1 MPAPTSEDDLKRR
14 ARRRLIGAVAL
25 TLAAVIVLPLL
36 LEDEPPP
43 AGQLEV
49 HMPPVAELPKAGQA
63 PIAPIAP
70 PPEPAATSPS
80 VPPAPAASET
90 AGADKPD
97 SSPPASAQTKPTK
110 LAETN
115 ASEKTLSKSD
125 RAAGHKPHTA
135 EKPKPDPVDTSK
147 PAKPATSGF
156 VVQLGAFSH
165 ADKAVELKNR
175 VESLGL
181 ASYTD
186 RSGALTRLRV
196 GPFSSREAA
205 IEAAQRLSENGVQG
219 QVMPK

>member
-49 HMPPVAELPKAGQA
+49 HMPPVAELPQAGQA

-70 PPEPAATSPS
+70 PPEPAATAPD
-80 VPPAPAASET
+80 VPPAPTAPET
-90 AGADKPD
+90 AGTDRPD
-97 SSPPASAQTKPTK
+97 SSPAASAQTKPTK
-110 LAETN
+110 LVEAN
-115 ASEKTLSKSD
+115 ASENPLSKPDPADKPKSD
-125 RAAGHKPHTA
+125 PVDT
-135 EKPKPDPVDTSK
+135 PKPDPVDTPK
-147 PAKPATSGF
+147 PAKPVTSGF

-175 VESLGL
+175 VENLGL